1 MTNMPVYRFCVH
13 QIYQDVYD
21 IGKKWLSMQLFRLTI
36 WCEAKSS
43 TPSFFIGHF
52 CVFISSL
59 TSLLTIFYT
68 RNQQHGFQTWAV
80 LRKKKKVCFWSCVAP
95 QVFVHVGS
103 NNSVNCMAFILF
115 IGHYYSYVSAFGELY
130 GLRRSPQCQRY
141 KSTSSSCCQLL
152 AQHPAL
158 PLVKT

>member
-1 MTNMPVYRFCVH
+1 MIEYAAVQTDYLMR
-13 QIYQDVYD
+13 
-21 IGKKWLSMQLFRLTI
+21 GKEFNPL
-36 WCEAKSS
+36 
-43 TPSFFIGHF
+43 
-52 CVFISSL
+52 
-59 TSLLTIFYT
+59 IFYRT
-68 RNQQHGFQTWAV
+68 F
-80 LRKKKKVCFWSCVAP
+80 LRIHFITNFTSDNILHKKSTAWVSNMSSFTKKKKVCFWSCVAP
-95 QVFVHVGS
+95 QVFVHVGG